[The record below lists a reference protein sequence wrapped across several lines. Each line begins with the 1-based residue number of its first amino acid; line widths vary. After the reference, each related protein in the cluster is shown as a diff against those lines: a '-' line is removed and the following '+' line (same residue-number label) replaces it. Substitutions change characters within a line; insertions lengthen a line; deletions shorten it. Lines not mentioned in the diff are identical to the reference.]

1 MFLYSTVSTLKPEL
15 IRVSSGAITT
25 ARRKESGTMGS
36 SRVRTNSGNSRDDL
50 TKLELVENGGFT
62 GGIETDHQDT
72 HLLLPPQ
79 LIEDLGKGET
89 HGCGVVWLTASD
101 VNTGKGG
108 N

>member
-1 MFLYSTVSTLKPEL
+1 MFGLTD
-15 IRVSSGAITT
+15 G
-25 ARRKESGTMGS
+25 GDG
-36 SRVRTNSGNSRDDL
+36 RDNFAQ
-50 TKLELVENGGFT
+50 LEFVKDGGFT